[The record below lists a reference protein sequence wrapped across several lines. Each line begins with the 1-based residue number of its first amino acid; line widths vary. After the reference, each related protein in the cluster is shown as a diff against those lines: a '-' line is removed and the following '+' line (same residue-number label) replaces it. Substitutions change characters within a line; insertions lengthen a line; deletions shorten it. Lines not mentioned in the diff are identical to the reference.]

1 MTVVDPV
8 IEQIEQAQF
17 LVRIDRLDVARIV
30 VKANP
35 WRKISQQP
43 LKASSI
49 GGDRV
54 DVRRG
59 AVVVELDAPVCFDA
73 NQQSQL
79 FAERIALGESTDH
92 AAPYFAGDVSCRC
105 KTGEEANM
113 RRATGGC
120 RLNL

>member
-1 MTVVDPV
+1 MAVVDLV
-8 IEQIEQAQF
+8 VEQLKQTHF
-17 LVRIDRLDVARIV
+17 VVRIDRLDVARIV

-59 AVVVELDAPVCFDA
+59 AVVVELAAPVGLDA
-73 NQQSQL
+73 DQLSLL
-79 FAERIALGESTDH
+79 FAERIALGESINH
-92 AAPYFAGDVSCRC
+92 AAPYFAGDVSCRG